1 MDRDQVV
8 AVASSFV
15 THQIGTGLKLRVL
28 SGPRCRTTLNWS
40 RRAQRDLRALP
51 DRDRSRIVRALREG
65 LAADPLPRTL
75 EVVALQGRAPWLRLR
90 SGDWRVLRPL
100 STAELVDVAGAATR
114 GFLVAR
120 IVNRRDLER
129 AVATLPRID

>member
-1 MDRDQVV
+1 MTRLRAAANRDGAQVENLV
-8 AVASSFV
+8 ENTMPNHVE
-15 THQIGTGLKLRVL
+15 L
-28 SGPRCRTTLNWS
+28 S

-51 DRDRSRIVRALREG
+51 QRDRGRIIRALQED
-65 LAADPLPRTL
+65 LAADPLPRNL
-75 EVVALQGRAPWLRLR
+75 DVVALQGRAPWLRLR
-90 SGDWRVLRPL
+90 SGDWRVLLRPL
-100 STAELVDVAGAATR
+100 SAVELADVEGTAER

>member
-1 MDRDQVV
+1 MPNHVE
-8 AVASSFV
+8 
-15 THQIGTGLKLRVL
+15 L
-28 SGPRCRTTLNWS
+28 S
-40 RRAQRDLRALP
+40 RRAQRDLRVLP

-65 LAADPLPRTL
+65 LASDPLPRNL
-75 EVVALQGRAPWLRLR
+75 DVVALQGRAPSLRLR
-90 SGDWRVLRPL
+90 SGDWRVLLRPL
-100 STAELVDVAGAATR
+100 NAPELADVAGTATR

>member
-1 MDRDQVV
+1 MPSHVE
-8 AVASSFV
+8 
-15 THQIGTGLKLRVL
+15 L
-28 SGPRCRTTLNWS
+28 S
-40 RRAQRDLRALP
+40 RRAQRDLRALS

-65 LAADPLPRTL
+65 LAADPLPRNL
-75 EVVALQGRAPWLRLR
+75 DIVALQGQAPWLRLR
-90 SGDWRVLRPL
+90 SGDWRVLLRPL
-100 STAELVDVAGAATR
+100 SVAELADVGGTTAR

>member
-1 MDRDQVV
+1 MPNHVE
-8 AVASSFV
+8 
-15 THQIGTGLKLRVL
+15 L
-28 SGPRCRTTLNWS
+28 S

-51 DRDRSRIVRALREG
+51 HRDRGRIIRALQED
-65 LAADPLPRTL
+65 LAADPLPRNL
-75 EVVALQGRAPWLRLR
+75 DVVALQGRAPWLRLR
-90 SGDWRVLRPL
+90 SGDWRVLLRPL
-100 STAELVDVAGAATR
+100 SAVELADVDGTAER

>member
-1 MDRDQVV
+1 MPNHVE
-8 AVASSFV
+8 
-15 THQIGTGLKLRVL
+15 L
-28 SGPRCRTTLNWS
+28 S

-51 DRDRSRIVRALREG
+51 ERDRSRIARALREG
-65 LAADPLPRTL
+65 LAADPLPRNL
-75 EVVALQGRAPWLRLR
+75 DLVALQGRAPWLRLR
-90 SGDWRVLRPL
+90 SGDWRVLLRPL
-100 STAELVDVAGAATR
+100 SVRELADVANAATR

>member
-1 MDRDQVV
+1 MPNHVE
-8 AVASSFV
+8 
-15 THQIGTGLKLRVL
+15 L
-28 SGPRCRTTLNWS
+28 S
-40 RRAQRDLRALP
+40 RRAQQDLRALP
-51 DRDRSRIVRALREG
+51 DRDRGRIVRALRQG

-75 EVVALQGRAPWLRLR
+75 DVVALQGRAPWLRLR
-90 SGDWRVLRPL
+90 SGDWRVLLRPL
-100 STAELVDVAGAATR
+100 STAELAEVAGAATR